1 MKTVVIS
8 CLSECIVSDV
18 VADDEEFLYSEEAL
32 DVVVEALR
40 VLVTF
45 VLILLVFLS
54 AAVLSN

>member
-1 MKTVVIS
+1 
-8 CLSECIVSDV
+8 